1 MIEIQLNTE
10 INKSAEECWTVFGV
24 GYTDIYKWKSDITSS
39 DGEGG
44 PFGDSPVGSRKV
56 ETSKLNFSEKLLH
69 FSNSERAFTYQV
81 LGLPF
86 VVSNA
91 TNVWNFSES
100 EGKATLN
107 MHLKLQVTTGFGW
120 LLGGLLRKNMTKEMG
135 KLHQEFK
142 YYMENGE
149 VHPRKAKELAKK

>member
-1 MIEIQLNTE
+1 M
-10 INKSAEECWTVFGV
+10 
-24 GYTDIYKWKSDITSS
+24 
-39 DGEGG
+39 
-44 PFGDSPVGSRKV
+44 
-56 ETSKLNFSEKLLH
+56 
-69 FSNSERAFTYQV
+69 
-81 LGLPF
+81 
-86 VVSNA
+86 VSNA

-107 MHLKLQVTTGFGW
+107 MHLKLQVATGFGW
-120 LLGGLLRKNMTKEMG
+120 LLGGLLRKNMAKEMG